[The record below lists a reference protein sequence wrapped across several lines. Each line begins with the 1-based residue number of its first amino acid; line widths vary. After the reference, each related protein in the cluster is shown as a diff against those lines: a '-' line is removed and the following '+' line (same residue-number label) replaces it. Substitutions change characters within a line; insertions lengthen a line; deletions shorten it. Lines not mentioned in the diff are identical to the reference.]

1 MNLTES
7 NLNKINLELRNKE
20 MKMEKAPVIDLF
32 NYNRNSLNPTSLFF
46 AYFNQIPNVIEEKN
60 VDCKH
65 ASQDFFRIHESK
77 INRCYYNKVFYDEN
91 SKRSELDDL
100 YFFLHEDLLVIF
112 NINYEQVTFLF
123 FKTPYLLVEEI
134 IERVKTHRI
143 KINKEKP
150 YINLLIANSR
160 GFSLERLE
168 IIIQKGNLEMNYNDD
183 FTPISQLIFKRLSK
197 NNDKGIVVL
206 HGKPGTG
213 KTSYIRHLISKVK
226 KNVIFLPPNMA
237 NAITNPDLITTL
249 IQNPNSIFVIE
260 DAENIVVKREKN
272 SSSAVSALLNLSDGL
287 LSDCLN
293 IQIIC
298 SFNTNISNVDEALL
312 RKGRL
317 IAQYEFK
324 ELTIEKAQILSNK
337 LGFDSII
344 DSPMTLS
351 DIYNQTDI
359 DFKHKTQGI
368 AIGFKN

>member
-1 MNLTES
+1 MCIFSFTKRNKMNLTEI
-7 NLNKINLELRNKE
+7 NLNKLNLELRIKE
-20 MKMEKAPVIDLF
+20 MKMEKSPDLDVF
-32 NYNRNSLNPTSLFF
+32 NYKTLNMSALFF
-46 AYFNQIPNVIEEKN
+46 TFVNQIPNVIEEKN
-60 VDCKH
+60 IDCKL

-100 YFFLHEDLLVIF
+100 YFFLHEDLLVSF
-112 NINYEQVTFLF
+112 NINYQQVFFLF
-123 FKTPYLLVEEI
+123 FNTPYLLVEEI

-168 IIIQKGNLEMNYNDD
+168 IKIQKGNFVMNYNDD

-324 ELTIEKAQILSNK
+324 ELTIEKAQNLSNK

-344 DSPMTLS
+344 KSPMTLS
-351 DIYNQTDI
+351 DVYNQTDI
-359 DFKHKTQGI
+359 DF
-368 AIGFKN
+368 